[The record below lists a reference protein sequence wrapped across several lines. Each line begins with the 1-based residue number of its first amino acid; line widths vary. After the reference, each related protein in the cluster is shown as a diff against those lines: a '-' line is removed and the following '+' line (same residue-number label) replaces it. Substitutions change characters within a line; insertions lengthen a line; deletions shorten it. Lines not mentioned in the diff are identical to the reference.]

1 MPDRSVG
8 TSTVAYGIERM
19 NREVSHWM
27 RGLTENDNDRP
38 IPFIATRG
46 YDSVV
51 WNRLYSR
58 DVSDFVDYQNNQVI
72 ILIIFFF
79 FNFYIFHF
87 QKFGSLKLGWTEF
100 WKIQNLFF
108 GFTEFQFAN
117 LTSSLAGWI
126 IDLKVRKP
134 GFEKKRSVFSFW
146 PVHWLLI
153 YSVHFF

>member
-27 RGLTENDNDRP
+27 RGLTENDNDCP

-58 DVSDFVDYQNNQVI
+58 DVSDFADYQNNQVI
-72 ILIIFFF
+72 ILIIFFSLVF
-79 FNFYIFHF
+79 IYFIF
-87 QKFGSLKLGWTEF
+87 K
-100 WKIQNLFF
+100 
-108 GFTEFQFAN
+108 
-117 LTSSLAGWI
+117 SLAAWN
-126 IDLKVRKP
+126 
-134 GFEKKRSVFSFW
+134 
-146 PVHWLLI
+146 
-153 YSVHFF
+153 